1 MVFLPSTNYAVDA
14 ARRHIISA
22 KKRTI
27 QLLYKERMVAV
38 DLVIGILRGGVVALC
53 LTAAYCTVGAS
64 WLIYKTNFRWSP
76 FWA

>member
-27 QLLYKERMVAV
+27 QPLYKERMLAV
-38 DLVIGILRGGVVALC
+38 DLVIGILCGGLVAVC
-53 LTAAYCTVGAS
+53 LTATYALLVH
-64 WLIYKTNFRWSP
+64 P
-76 FWA
+76 V